1 MFTPLNTFGS
11 NSESDA
17 VLLSVMDA
25 NGKLIREIFNSSP
38 VNNEIVDRKVK
49 EILSLPE
56 STEIILELVKSLLGG
71 ESYGDQ

>member
-1 MFTPLNTFGS
+1 
-11 NSESDA
+11 
-17 VLLSVMDA
+17 
-25 NGKLIREIFNSSP
+25 LIREIFNSSP